1 MGRNNRILLIYFILL
16 GIISIIWMNSN
27 SLEGTYLSNDN
38 LLYKSFTFKGK
49 STVVIKDDLI
59 GFDFVTNYERDGNYI
74 KIKTDKSDLLLE
86 IVTRDSLIGKGFAKG
101 SYVKVK

>member
-49 STVVIKDDLI
+49 STVVNK
-59 GFDFVTNYERDGNYI
+59 R
-74 KIKTDKSDLLLE
+74 
-86 IVTRDSLIGKGFAKG
+86 
-101 SYVKVK
+101 